1 LRQSASRIAWFVPFR
16 RNTLTSNLCCVNIFF
31 LARANKF
38 VGRMSCLDFE
48 FSKEPMRE
56 LERARWR
63 CRRGLLELDIVLQRF
78 MDEHYARLG
87 ETELRQFEMLL
98 DLSDNDLWEM
108 IALRKETENRSLQP
122 VLHLLQTI

>member
-1 LRQSASRIAWFVPFR
+1 MLRQYFFR
-16 RNTLTSNLCCVNIFF
+16 
-31 LARANKF
+31 AHANKF

-48 FSKEPMRE
+48 FSREPMRE

-78 MDEHYARLG
+78 MDEHYARLD